1 MLSNLIRIINIFF
14 GLLIFGVVI
23 SLIVFYEYTKNLPS
37 YEQIV
42 NYQPDTV
49 INFYAND
56 GEYLSS
62 IFKENRILLDSDHIP
77 ELIKNAIIAAE
88 DKDFYSNPGLDFGG
102 IFRSMVLNFYNYFSG
117 SGKLS
122 GGSTITQQIIKNT
135 ILSREKTLKRKIQE
149 ARLALGLTKYL
160 SKDEI
165 LERYINHIYLGN
177 NSYGFATAALNYFSK
192 SINDLTIEEA
202 ALLAALPQAPS
213 RMDPTRPD
221 PDGHLIARR
230 NWIISQMEKQGFIKK
245 EDGDEAIKQP
255 IFINRRS
262 QITQKPLGIEYI
274 VDEAK
279 RKLVSLCGGNEDDIY
294 LNGFSVY
301 TTVDTKLQEM
311 TTFALRK
318 GLLDYEKNR
327 YPWSGPNDHFRT
339 KEEYF
344 KFLRIANKLEIYPL
358 KFAYISG
365 KDKGKIKI
373 ILSKDTPEISITE
386 TNPKIFKNVQVGDV
400 VTVFETNFTDLN
412 DDIANAI
419 DDAEKIKI
427 LQKKSFQIYQAPRVN
442 GAIVVMDTKT
452 GNILS
457 MSGGFNYYKN
467 QFNRATQALRQPGSS
482 FKPLIYLTGLENGF
496 SPESVLWD
504 EPIEMDQG
512 PGMPKWR
519 PKNYSGNYLGAI
531 TMQSSLEKSRNLST
545 LFLAQEV
552 GIDAIIQNAK
562 KFGLLNPNFKEK
574 NYSMVFGSQEVTLVD
589 MVRFYSIIANGGFDI
604 KANVIDY
611 VQNNKGETLWK
622 NDNSVCECDAND
634 DMLDSIN
641 PIPPLIKVSDK
652 VRLIDQRVDYQLLT
666 MMEGV
671 VRRGTA
677 ASLSYLGQNI
687 AGKTGT
693 SNEAKD
699 VWFIGM
705 NADLAFGI
713 YVGFDKPKSLGAR
726 ATGSSTA
733 IPVMK
738 ILLNQMKTDGH
749 LKFDKPFYSDEELK
763 EMNVYKDSS
772 ENIQGNQD
780 SDRNQDVANSN
791 DDSYKPHKNAR
802 DYGDYEIQ
810 EVDPGWVGD

>member
-1 MLSNLIRIINIFF
+1 MLSTIVKIINVFF
-14 GLLIFGVVI
+14 GLLIFGIVV

-62 IFKENRILLDSDHIP
+62 IFKENRILLDTDHIP
-77 ELIKNAIIAAE
+77 QLVKNAIIAAE
-88 DKDFYSNPGLDFGG
+88 DKDFYSNPGLDFAG
-102 IFRSMVLNFYNYFSG
+102 IFRSAIFNFYNYFSG
-117 SGKLS
+117 SGKLA

-192 SINDLTIEEA
+192 SINDITIEEA

-230 NWIISQMEKQGFIKK
+230 NWIISQMEKQGFISMDDR
-245 EDGDEAIKQP
+245 EEAIKQP
-255 IFINRRS
+255 ILLNKRS

-279 RKLVSLCGGNEDDIY
+279 KKLIALCGGNENDIY
-294 LNGFSVY
+294 PNGFSVY
-301 TTVDTKLQEM
+301 TTVNTKLQEM

-327 YPWSGPNDHFRT
+327 YPWNGPNEHFKT
-339 KEEYF
+339 KDEYF
-344 KFLRIANKLEIYPL
+344 RFLKVANRTEIYPL
-358 KFAYISG
+358 KFAYVTG
-365 KDKGKIKI
+365 KDKGKVRIV
-373 ILSKDTPEISITE
+373 LSKNSPEISIIE
-386 TNPKIFKNVQVGDV
+386 NSAKIFKNVQIGDV
-400 VTVFETNFTDLN
+400 VTVFETNFTNLGVDT
-412 DDIANAI
+412 DNAI
-419 DDAEKIKI
+419 DEEEKIKI
-427 LQKKSFQIYQAPRVN
+427 LQKKGFQIYQAPRVN
-442 GAIVVMDTKT
+442 GAIIVMDAKT

-482 FKPLIYLTGLENGF
+482 FKPLIYLTGLESGF
-496 SPESVLWD
+496 SPQSVLWD

-519 PKNYSGNYLGAI
+519 PKNYSGNYMGAI
-531 TMQSSLEKSRNLST
+531 TMQASLEKSRNLST

-552 GIDAIIQNAK
+552 GIDAIMDNAK
-562 KFGLLNPNFKEK
+562 KFGLLHPNFKEK
-574 NYSMVFGSQEVTLVD
+574 NYSMVFGSQEVTLLD
-589 MVRFYSIIANGGFDI
+589 MVRFYAIIANGGFDV

-611 VQNNKGETLWK
+611 VQNNKGETLWRS
-622 NDNSVCECDAND
+622 DNATCDCEANG

-641 PIPPLIKVSDK
+641 PIPPLIKVADK
-652 VRLIDQRVDYQLLT
+652 TRLIDPADDYNLLT

-677 ASLSYLGQNI
+677 GSLAYLGQNI

-693 SNEAKD
+693 SNDSKD
-699 VWFIGM
+699 VWFVGM
-705 NADLAFGI
+705 NKDLAFGI

-726 ATGSSTA
+726 ATGSTTA
-733 IPVMK
+733 IPVVK
-738 ILLNQMKTDGH
+738 ILLNQMKSDGY
-749 LKFDKPFYSDEELK
+749 LKLDKPFYSTDELK
-763 EMNVYKDSS
+763 ELNISKNFSS
-772 ENIQGNQD
+772 PAYSSSRSGGSQHD
-780 SDRNQDVANSN
+780 DAYRPRVSRN
-791 DDSYKPHKNAR
+791 
-802 DYGDYEIQ
+802 YGDYEVH
-810 EVDPGWVGD
+810 EVDPSWIGD

>member
-1 MLSNLIRIINIFF
+1 MLSNLIKIINIFF
-14 GLLIFGVVI
+14 GLLIFVIVI

-37 YEQIV
+37 YEQII

-62 IFKENRILLDSDHIP
+62 IFKENRIVLDSDHIP
-77 ELIKNAIIAAE
+77 ELVKNAIISAE

-102 IFRSMVLNFYNYFSG
+102 ILRSMVFNFYNYFSG

-135 ILSREKTLKRKIQE
+135 ILSREKTFKRKIQE
-149 ARLALGLTKYL
+149 ARLALGLNKYL

-213 RMDPTRPD
+213 RMDPTRQD
-221 PDGHLIARR
+221 PDGHLILRR
-230 NWIISQMEKQGFIKK
+230 NWIISQMERQRFISK
-245 EDGDEAIKQP
+245 EDGDEAKKQP
-255 IFINRRS
+255 ILLNKRS

-279 RKLVSLCGGNEDDIY
+279 KKLISICGGSEDDIY
-294 LNGFSVY
+294 PNGFSVY
-301 TTVDTKLQEM
+301 TTVNTKLQAM

-327 YPWSGPNDHFRT
+327 YPWTGPNDHFKT

-344 KFLRIANKLEIYPL
+344 KFLRIANKIEIYPL
-358 KFAYISG
+358 KFSYVSG
-365 KDKGKIKI
+365 KDKNLIKI
-373 ILSKDTPEISITE
+373 ILSKDTPEIVITE
-386 TNPKIFKNVQVGDV
+386 SNPKIFKNVQVGDV
-400 VTVFETNFTDLN
+400 VTVFETNFTDLH
-412 DDIANAI
+412 DDIANAL
-419 DDAEKIKI
+419 DDADKIKI
-427 LQKKSFQIYQAPRVN
+427 LQNKSFKIYQAPRVN

-482 FKPLIYLTGLENGF
+482 FKPLVYLTGLEHGF
-496 SPESVLWD
+496 SPQSVLWD

-512 PGMPKWR
+512 PGLPKWR
-519 PKNYSGNYLGAI
+519 PKNYSGDHLGAI
-531 TMQSSLEKSRNLST
+531 TMESSLEKSRNLST
-545 LFLAQEV
+545 LFLAQEI
-552 GIDAIIQNAK
+552 GIDAIVENAK
-562 KFGLLNPNFKEK
+562 KFGLLNPNSKER
-574 NYSMVFGSQEVTLVD
+574 NYSIVFGSEEVTLLD
-589 MVRFYSIIANGGFDI
+589 MVRFYSIIANGGFDV

-641 PIPPLIKVSDK
+641 PIPPLIKAADR

-671 VRRGTA
+671 VKRGTA
-677 ASLSYLGQNI
+677 SSLSYLGPNI

-693 SNEAKD
+693 SNDEKD
-699 VWFIGM
+699 VWFVGM
-705 NADLAFGI
+705 NKDLAFGV

-726 ATGSSTA
+726 ATGSNTA
-733 IPVMK
+733 IPVIK
-738 ILLNQMKTDGH
+738 ILLNHMKTDGY

-763 EMNVYKDSS
+763 ELNVLENSLDNMKNNK
-772 ENIQGNQD
+772 ENINPPYE
-780 SDRNQDVANSN
+780 
-791 DDSYKPHKNAR
+791 SYKPHKNAKHYR
-802 DYGDYEIQ
+802 DYEIHAF
-810 EVDPGWVGD
+810 DSGWVGD